1 MNQKKIL
8 ILNNN
13 PNDTDILE
21 KICNRRGTVSK
32 ASYIEQ
38 AKTLLESNFFE
49 VIVAD
54 YRLAHFSH
62 FKDSL
67 EKKPIVIIT
76 GNNIEELRKVALS
89 WPLTFFVDLQITP
102 SNEYDNYDLLRT
114 LSLAFEFTSTKTEI
128 ETLKNQIKRK
138 ESKIQK
144 AFSEI
149 KGIKSFLSNSV
160 VKEVEKRVEAEAKY
174 VGFKK
179 EKQKIEDILKKLYMA
194 NDVTSLLDIVCDIKD
209 IVQAHGISIYI
220 LDENE
225 TLGKFLKP
233 AVWDNSFL
241 DHPEFSKHFIPID
254 AQDFA
259 AYATR
264 NAEEI
269 NTKDIDSDHRL
280 SRRYVDQL
288 IYPLKN
294 ILCVPIMHDK
304 EVIGVVEVYN
314 KIQEDKFVDDGFT
327 TDDQSMLQELSEHIS
342 IAITKL
348 NLIQYDALTG
358 LLRPDFFFENVIQ
371 ALNMEKKRQKEGS
384 SYGIVMGDVD
394 WFKYYNDRNGHEA
407 GNKLL
412 RELGSVLKSSIR
424 DEDLLCRYGGE
435 EFLFFLS
442 GLNSEYEAHAFTERI
457 RKNVEENYF
466 DFQEFQPNN
475 NLTMSFGLS
484 FFSRER
490 IKSWDAINKQNLK
503 KIVNEADIALALAK
517 GKKTSVLRPFEY
529 KSEFS
534 GKNKVRIYE
543 TLKPDEQRKP
553 YQKSPANYD
562 AEKERRKHKRYPS
575 STLLIYK
582 MQDFQ
587 RVTKTINLSLGG
599 TKISTESQLDSQ
611 QALDL
616 TLILG
621 DNAFQLK
628 GDVVYSKMLGE
639 ERLPYH
645 TGIKFREISDH
656 NKKTLEQ
663 FLKSRRLEEKSL
675 PS

>member
-13 PNDTDILE
+13 PKNTDILK
-21 KICNRRGTVSK
+21 KICMRRGNVS
-32 ASYIEQ
+32 AVSHIEK
-38 AKTLLESNFFE
+38 AKTLLETDVFD
-49 VIVAD
+49 VLVAD
-54 YRLAHFSH
+54 YRMAHFSH
-62 FKDSL
+62 FKGIL
-67 EKKPIVIIT
+67 KKNPIVILT
-76 GNNIEELRKVALS
+76 GDDIAEIRKVALS
-89 WPLTFFVDLQITP
+89 WPLIFFLDLQLTP
-102 SNEYDNYDLLRT
+102 ANEYDNHDLLRT
-114 LSLAFEFTSTKTEI
+114 LSLAFEYTSAKSEVEHLKEDI
-128 ETLKNQIKRK
+128 ERK
-138 ESKIQK
+138 SDKVRE

-149 KGIKSFLSNSV
+149 KGLKSFLSNRV
-160 VKEVEKRVEAEAKY
+160 IKEVEKRVAVEAKY
-174 VGFKK
+174 VGYKK
-179 EKQKIEDILKKLYMA
+179 EKQRIEDILKKLYMA
-194 NDVTSLLDIVCDIKD
+194 NDVTSLLDIVCDIKE
-209 IVQAHGISIYI
+209 IVQAKGISIYI

-241 DHPEFSKHFIPID
+241 DHPEFSKHFVLID
-254 AQDFA
+254 AQDYA

-269 NTKDIDSDHRL
+269 NSKDINSDQRL
-280 SRRYVDQL
+280 SRRYIDQL
-288 IYPLKN
+288 KYPLNN

-314 KIQEDKFVDDGFT
+314 KIQEDKLEDDGFT
-327 TDDQSMLQELSEHIS
+327 TDDQRILQQLSEHIS

-358 LLRPDFFFENVIQ
+358 LLRSDFFFENVIQ
-371 ALNMEKKRQKEGS
+371 TINMEKKRQKEGS

-412 RELGSVLKSSIR
+412 RELASVLESSIR

-442 GLNSEYEAHAFTERI
+442 GLNSEDEAHTFTERI

-490 IKSWDAINKQNLK
+490 IKSWDAINKRNLK

-529 KSEFS
+529 KRDFS

-543 TLKPDEQRKP
+543 TKKPDEAEKP
-553 YQKSPANYD
+553 YETRQVKD
-562 AEKERRKHKRYPS
+562 DVEKERRKHKRFS
-575 STLLIYK
+575 TSTLLIYK
-582 MQDFQ
+582 TGGFQ
-587 RVTKTINLSLGG
+587 RVAKTINLSYGG
-599 TKISTESQLDSQ
+599 VKIPTGSQLDAQ
-611 QALDL
+611 QILDL
-616 TLILG
+616 TLIIE
-621 DNAFQLK
+621 DNAFQIK
-628 GDVVYSKMLGE
+628 GDVIYSKLSGDEYM
-639 ERLPYH
+639 PYH
-645 TGIKFREISDH
+645 TGIKFVELDDR
-656 NKKTLEQ
+656 NKKVLEK
-663 FLKSRRLEEKSL
+663 FFAAHGAEEKSL
-675 PS
+675 TH

>member
-1 MNQKKIL
+1 MSQKKIL

-13 PNDTDILE
+13 TKESDILE
-21 KICNRRGTVSK
+21 KICSRRGAVSTTPD
-32 ASYIEQ
+32 IEE
-38 AKTLLESNFFE
+38 AKILSESHAFD
-49 VIVAD
+49 VLVVD
-54 YRLAHFSH
+54 YRLAHFSQ
-62 FKDSL
+62 FKDIL
-67 EKKPIVIIT
+67 KNNPTVIIT
-76 GNNIEELRKVALS
+76 GDKIEEIRKVALS
-89 WPLTFFVDLQITP
+89 WPLMYFLDLQLTP
-102 SNEYDNYDLLRT
+102 SNEYDNHDLLRT
-114 LSLAFEFTSTKTEI
+114 LSLAFEYTSAKSEVESLKKQI
-128 ETLKNQIKRK
+128 EQKGI
-138 ESKIQK
+138 KIQE

-160 VKEVEKRVEAEAKY
+160 VKEVEKRVAAEAKY

-209 IVQAHGISIYI
+209 IVRAQGISIYI

-241 DHPEFSKHFIPID
+241 THPEFSKHFVLID

-259 AYATR
+259 AYATH

-269 NTKDIDSDHRL
+269 NSRDVDSDKRL

-288 IYPLKN
+288 KYPLKN

-304 EVIGVVEVYN
+304 KVIGVVEVYN
-314 KIQEDKFVDDGFT
+314 KTQRDKSEEERFT
-327 TDDQSMLQELSEHIS
+327 IDDQRMLRRLSEHIS

-348 NLIQYDALTG
+348 NLIQFDALTG

-371 ALNMEKKRQKEGS
+371 MLNLEKKRQMEGS
-384 SYGIVMGDVD
+384 FYGIVMGDVD

-412 RELGSVLKSSIR
+412 RELASVLKSSKR

-435 EFLFFLS
+435 EFLTFLS
-442 GLNSEYEAHAFTERI
+442 GLNSKDEAHAFTERI
-457 RKNVEENYF
+457 RKNVEENHF
-466 DFQEFQPNN
+466 EFQEFQPNN

-484 FFSRER
+484 FFPRER
-490 IKSWDAINKQNLK
+490 IKSWDAINKRNLK

-517 GKKTSVLRPFEY
+517 GKKTSALRPFEY
-529 KSEFS
+529 RSRTS
-534 GKNKVRIYE
+534 GKNKVCIYDTIKQDE
-543 TLKPDEQRKP
+543 MKKPD
-553 YQKSPANYD
+553 QKKQVIYD
-562 AEKERRKHKRYPS
+562 IDKERRKHKRFQT

-582 MQDFQ
+582 KQDFQ

-599 TKISTESQLDSQ
+599 AKIPTDSELDSDQ
-611 QALDL
+611 ILDL

-621 DNAFQLK
+621 NNAFQLK

-639 ERLPYH
+639 EYMPYH
-645 TGIKFREISDH
+645 TGIKFKELSDKD
-656 NKKTLEQ
+656 KKI
-663 FLKSRRLEEKSL
+663 LEEFFTFSSAEEKPL
-675 PS
+675 TH